1 LAGGDWRWKPPNRK
15 SNSPSARAGRGSAMS
30 MAANNAANAASCQD
44 NGLMRRACMTKAS
57 SKKIQDRMTKML
69 AARESVEF
77 ANMAKKS

>member
-1 LAGGDWRWKPPNRK
+1 
-15 SNSPSARAGRGSAMS
+15 
-30 MAANNAANAASCQD
+30 
-44 NGLMRRACMTKAS
+44 MTKAS